1 MAINELGDLTL
12 DEYRLLLLGT
22 RYNSSDAQALNVSQ
36 AYVPPN
42 DVTLPT
48 AVNWVIKGYVTH
60 VKNQG
65 K

>member
-22 RYNSSDAQALNVSQ
+22 RYNSSDTQALNVSQ

-48 AVNWVIKGYVTH
+48 TVNWVIEGYVTP
-60 VKNQG
+60 VKNQS